1 MGKQLFQE
9 VCSSPKRTV
18 VLGLSDMIVVSEFDD
33 LETVEST
40 YHVVHKSYFS
50 KSKNVCPFCNSTQ
63 TAETKI
69 RQRKYK
75 DILRSSSGEDKIID
89 LFFHQR
95 FFRCKECKR
104 IFCEKIRFA
113 EDGCRFTN
121 RLSDILAEG
130 TLTRTYK
137 SVCDGYG
144 VPASKA
150 SVGVIMRRRMRIK
163 ATAMPPLIAPD
174 ALVIVITEYFSSRY
188 PIILGIYNNEIR
200 LIDILAESSESAY
213 SVFFNTIYNRD
224 SVKYIYIDPD
234 EQLHYAAASYFPDAQ
249 IMISGECIERY
260 IRDAFKE
267 IIKKDGAR
275 SFIHHRY
282 YTFCKQENTL
292 SENEDKQIK
301 NALKKRPRLAAG
313 YNAYQ
318 EIVNVVGGNKT
329 RWSLQ
334 QLQGWLNDLPT
345 YIEEAKEKYQFAD
358 DIERLEEFDILYD
371 VLEYYKPLIEQY
383 LSSDQVLPTN
393 YSSAIRGIVD
403 ALEQMPYCI
412 YDVLRAR
419 MLLNVEQ
426 DSITMNNKDY
436 RIGIL
441 AEKLT
446 TRMNEISAH
455 IRKQKENDKYG
466 YES

>member
-9 VCSSPKRTV
+9 VCSSPTRTAA
-18 VLGLSDMIVVSEFDD
+18 LGLSDMVVVSEFDD
-33 LETVEST
+33 SESIEST

-75 DILRSSSGEDKIID
+75 DILRSSSGEDKVID

-104 IFCEKIRFA
+104 IFCEKIEFA

-144 VPASKA
+144 VPASKT
-150 SVGVIMRRRMRIK
+150 SVGIIMRRRMRIK

-174 ALVIVITEYFSSRY
+174 ALAIVIVEYFSSRY
-188 PIILGIYNNEIR
+188 PIILGVYNNEIR
-200 LIDILAESSESAY
+200 LIDILVESSESTY

-224 SVKYIYIDPD
+224 RVKCIYIDPD
-234 EQLHYAAASYFPDAQ
+234 EQLHYAAVSYFPDAQ

-260 IRDAFKE
+260 IRDAFKG
-267 IIKKDGAR
+267 IVKRDGAR

-282 YTFCKQENTL
+282 HTFCKQSNIL
-292 SENEDKQIK
+292 SDNEYKQIE
-301 NALKKRPRLAAG
+301 NVLKKRPRLAAG

-318 EIVNVVGGNKT
+318 EIVNVIGDNKT

-334 QLQGWLNDLPT
+334 QLQGWLDDLPT
-345 YIEEAKEKYQFAD
+345 YIEDAKEKYQFAD
-358 DIERLEEFDILYD
+358 DIDRLEEFDILYD
-371 VLEYYKPLIEQY
+371 VLECYEPLIEQY
-383 LSSDQVLPTN
+383 LSSDQVLPAN

-426 DSITMNNKDY
+426 DTMILDDKEY
-436 RIGIL
+436 RIGIF
-441 AEKLT
+441 ADKLT
-446 TRMNEISAH
+446 ARMNDITAQ
-455 IRKQKENDKYG
+455 IRKQKEND
-466 YES
+466 E